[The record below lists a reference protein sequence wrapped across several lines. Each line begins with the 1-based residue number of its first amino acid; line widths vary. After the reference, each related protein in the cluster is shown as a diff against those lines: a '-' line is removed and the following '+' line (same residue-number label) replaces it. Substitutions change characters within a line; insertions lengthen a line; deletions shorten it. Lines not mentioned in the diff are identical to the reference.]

1 LSYTSHSS
9 QNINPLLLLGLLIL
23 LKLTA
28 VMPAHAQDSFVHEG
42 KLIRTVEFRGN
53 RAISNGVLRTV
64 ARTQTNREVLG
75 IPGATLWLGLYRITN
90 RLGEPPSQLDN
101 SIVGRDIE
109 RIETFYQSQG
119 FRSVRVDT
127 TIREIRRGRVK
138 VTFIIEEGEPSV
150 IRSVSYSGFPDFDDP
165 RVFERFYRRSNLA
178 RESIDD
184 TTFLVNRQFRFE
196 TLSNERNRIIE
207 VLRNNG
213 YASVQRDS
221 IISFVRP
228 DSTDP
233 LQLDVL
239 YRINPGRIF
248 QFGDLRMNLDASGD
262 VSGEVLR
269 DTVRGEPHSHLGY
282 TIFLSRQE
290 ETRTRSGLLLER
302 LLFKPGERFNNSLY
316 MATVN
321 QLQNLNMLTVR
332 QFSLSA
338 EGGLPDYSSPDI
350 PVFIDMQ
357 TLPRQQIRTE
367 LFGMQ
372 RLGFGAGAGVRYTNN
387 NLFRG
392 AEMLDIGVKGS
403 FEYVTRAN
411 IPGFDNPLL
420 RSLEGTIEYSV
431 PRFQIPFRAFN
442 FSPSFLN
449 PRTSF
454 RLSAA
459 RINQINFD
467 INSNFRINVN
477 YQTNHSAT
485 TLSSLDLVE
494 LDWLD
499 ASATAP
505 FLEDLRDRLTAG
517 DIDTLQFQRILED
530 FRPQFNST
538 LRYTIRETNT
548 NIIKRDDGFFAEA
561 SIELGGNL
569 PWLIER
575 YGVNPDSLT
584 GSIPSVG
591 GARLTYSRYIKGS
604 ADYRRYTPLTR
615 NTVFAWRGFVG
626 IAYPYGEIRQIP
638 LNRRFFAGGSNDIR
652 GWPPLRLGPGN
663 LDQSQVPIN
672 GGDLKLSGHMEIRQ
686 MIFRNFLST
695 NWGLAVFSDF
705 GNIWYGPRSDFSD
718 GKFRFDR
725 FFNEIAVGGGL
736 GLRLDW
742 EFVVFRIDLAYRIHD
757 LQDGWFQAGLN
768 DYFIHFGLGH
778 SF

>member
-1 LSYTSHSS
+1 MVHTLFKNYT
-9 QNINPLLLLGLLIL
+9 NLLLTCLLIMVIVSSGG
-23 LKLTA
+23 TA
-28 VMPAHAQDSFVHEG
+28 SAQDNSVYEG
-42 KLIRTVEFRGN
+42 KLIRTVEFKGN
-53 RAISNGVLRTV
+53 RSISNGVLGTV

-75 IPGATLWLGLYRITN
+75 IPGATLWLGLHRITS
-90 RLGEPPSQLDN
+90 RLGEPPSLLDPG
-101 SIVGRDIE
+101 ILARDIE

-119 FRSVRVDT
+119 FRDANVETRVE
-127 TIREIRRGRVK
+127 EIRRGRVK
-138 VTFIIEEGEPSV
+138 VTFFIDEGEASI
-150 IRSVSYSGFPDFDDP
+150 IRTVSYSGLPEFDDP
-165 RVFERFYRRSNLA
+165 RIVERFYRRSGLIRSA
-178 RESIDD
+178 IDD
-184 TTFLVNRQFRFE
+184 TTFEVNRQFRFE
-196 TLSNERNRIIE
+196 LLSTERNRIIE
-207 VLRNNG
+207 LLRNNG

-221 IISFVRP
+221 IISFVKP
-228 DSTDP
+228 DSADP

-239 YRINPGRIF
+239 YRVNPGQIY
-248 QFGDLRMNLDASGD
+248 QFGNLRMNLDASGG
-262 VSGEVLR
+262 STMPVLR
-269 DTVRGEPHSHLGY
+269 DTLRGEPHSQPGY
-282 TIFLSRQE
+282 TIFISREE
-290 ETRTRSGLLLER
+290 ETRTNPGLLVER
-302 LLFKPGERFNNSLY
+302 LLYKPGDQFDNSLY
-316 MATVN
+316 MATIN

-387 NLFRG
+387 NLFRW

-420 RSLEGTIEYSV
+420 RSLEGNIEYSV
-431 PRFQIPFRAFN
+431 PRFQVPFKAFN
-442 FSPSFLN
+442 NRPFFLN
-449 PRTSF
+449 PRTSY

-477 YQTNHSAT
+477 YQTNHSPT
-485 TLSSLDLVE
+485 TLSSLDLIE

-499 ASATAP
+499 ASATTP
-505 FLEDLRDRLTAG
+505 FLEDLNLRLTEG

-538 LRYTIRETNT
+538 LRYTLRETNT
-548 NIIKRDDGFFAEA
+548 HVIKRNDGYYAEA

-569 PWLIER
+569 PYLIER
-575 YGVNPDSLT
+575 FGVNPDSLT

-591 GARLTYSRYIKGS
+591 GARLTYSRYLKGS
-604 ADYRRYTPLTR
+604 VDYRRYLPVSR
-615 NTVFAWRGFVG
+615 NTVFAYRGFMG
-626 IAYPYGEIRQIP
+626 IAYPYGETRQIP

-672 GGDLKLSGHMEIRQ
+672 GGDIKLSGHMEVRQ
-686 MIFRNFLST
+686 MLLRSFLST
-695 NWGLAVFSDF
+695 NWGLAIFSDF
-705 GNIWYGPRSDFSD
+705 GNIWYGPRSDFSE
-718 GKFRFDR
+718 GKFRFDQ

-742 EFVVFRIDLAYRIHD
+742 EFVIFRIDLAYRIHD
-757 LQDGWFQAGLN
+757 LQDGWFQAGFN

-778 SF
+778 TF